1 MTSAA
6 IDPAILSVVSVDVVA
21 LTYDVSARR
30 VLVATHARETEPYR
44 GERALPGVVVRSGE
58 RLREAALR
66 AVAKLGIDVP
76 PSALGQLQTFD
87 EPSRDPRGPSLSI
100 AMWAT
105 FWNDERIH
113 TPHTLWEPL
122 DHAPALVFDH
132 STIVTT
138 ARRLLAERLWRD
150 LDFTRGLTG
159 AEFTAT
165 DAVAIT
171 RQLTDAEVHRA
182 NLNRDLARIDVLTE
196 AGVAPTSGGR
206 PPKLWRWAA
215 DDAGL
220 LPPGRSDLA

>member
-1 MTSAA
+1 M
-6 IDPAILSVVSVDVVA
+6 DPAILSVVSVDVVA

-44 GERALPGVVVRSGE
+44 GRRALPGVVVRSGE

-66 AVAKLGIDVP
+66 AVTKLGIAAV

-105 FWNDERIH
+105 FWNDGSIH
-113 TPHTLWEPL
+113 TARTLWEPL
-122 DHAPALVFDH
+122 DHPPALVFDH

-171 RQLTDAEVHRA
+171 RQLTGAEVHRA

-215 DDAGL
+215 DQV
-220 LPPGRSDLA
+220 DLT